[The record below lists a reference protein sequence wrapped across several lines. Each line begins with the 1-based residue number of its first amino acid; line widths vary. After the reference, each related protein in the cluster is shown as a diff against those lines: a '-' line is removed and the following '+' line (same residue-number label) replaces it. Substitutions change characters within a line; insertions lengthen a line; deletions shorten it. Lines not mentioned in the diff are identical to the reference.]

1 MISEINPKIPN
12 VIHMIPNISLPLK
25 SSYRAT
31 IPKLIEDKS
40 NMNPEVQTNLGFIYF
55 TILQAPK
62 LQITK
67 LTTRVKTNPSSINS
81 KCPMLS

>member
-1 MISEINPKIPN
+1 
-12 VIHMIPNISLPLK
+12 MIPKISLPLK

-31 IPKLIEDKS
+31 IPRLMEDKS

-55 TILQAPK
+55 TNLQAPK

-67 LTTRVKTNPSSINS
+67 LTTRVKTIPSSINS
-81 KCPMLS
+81 RCQYMFDTNSYQKIVWY

>member
-1 MISEINPKIPN
+1 M
-12 VIHMIPNISLPLK
+12 HMIPNRLHPL

-31 IPKLIEDKS
+31 IPRLMEEKS

>member
-12 VIHMIPNISLPLK
+12 DIHMIPKISQPL

-31 IPKLIEDKS
+31 IPRLMEDKS
-40 NMNPEVQTNLGFIYF
+40 NMNPEVQTNLGFIYL

-62 LQITK
+62 LQIKK
-67 LTTRVKTNPSSINS
+67 LNTRAKTNPSSTNS

>member
-1 MISEINPKIPN
+1 M
-12 VIHMIPNISLPLK
+12 HMIPNRLHPL

-31 IPKLIEDKS
+31 IPKLMEDKS

-67 LTTRVKTNPSSINS
+67 LTTRVKTNPSSMCS
-81 KCPMLS
+81 KFPMLS